1 MKRSSLLIKI
11 MSGFLGVT
19 AIALAVCIFTIVR
32 IGVMS
37 DTASSIDSKYLPLYK
52 QTNQAVLNS
61 SKEVAAL
68 RGYVITGD
76 ESFVNTFNDLV
87 SENQVIY
94 KDLLDNSVTEKGKTL
109 SQEAIEL
116 ENTYVK
122 IANESLIPA
131 VKEGND
137 QKVLE
142 VMKSQMV
149 PAAKALNDKLDEY
162 STFREAQMSDLLD
175 ASAKSASATKTIVI
189 IAVLVFTFLAIALS
203 LIISGMII
211 KPINKLKKGLQEAEK
226 NSDLTCYIDVKSND
240 EIGEMANALNHFIG
254 RIRESFQSVFDSA
267 YAVDNS
273 VTLVNNNINRLNGY
287 IEEISATTEEL
298 SAGMEETSAS
308 TEEVNATVEEINSAV
323 ENITMKAQDG
333 AVTVVEINGR
343 ALRLREDF
351 QKSQK
356 EAHTIRIRVEEK
368 LGKAIEDSKAVGRI
382 NDLTNGILNI
392 SSQTNLLALN
402 ASIEAARAGDAG
414 KGFAVVAGEIGKLA
428 EESTQIVNQIQ
439 EINQLILQAV
449 DNLSENAKELMQF
462 VAVNVVNDY
471 GKMLSATKDYSDDA
485 DKVDAIVTELSSTS
499 QELLAAVENITTA
512 IAGVAIATNE
522 GAQGTTNIATR
533 ASDSALE
540 SKKTV
545 EETEVTKESVDTL
558 ISAVSSFKI

>member
-1 MKRSSLLIKI
+1 MLKI
-11 MSGFLGVT
+11 MSGFLGIT
-19 AIALAVCIFTIVR
+19 AIAVAVVIFIIVR
-32 IGVMS
+32 IDAMA
-37 DTASSIDSKYLPLYK
+37 DTASSIDTKDLPLYK

-76 ESFVNTFNDLV
+76 ESYVNTFRDLAAENEVNYNDLL
-87 SENQVIY
+87 
-94 KDLLDNSVTEKGKTL
+94 KNSVTEKGKAL
-109 SQEAIEL
+109 SQEAVDL
-116 ENTYVK
+116 EKAYVQ
-122 IANESLIPA
+122 IANDSLIPA

-137 QKVLE
+137 TKVLE
-142 VMKSQMV
+142 IMKSQLG
-149 PAAKALNDKLDEY
+149 PATQELNDKLDEY
-162 STFREAQMSDLLD
+162 RTLREGQLSDLL
-175 ASAKSASATKTIVI
+175 SNTAKTANATKITLI
-189 IAVLVFTFLAIALS
+189 IALAIFTFIAVVLSIAISA
-203 LIISGMII
+203 MII
-211 KPINKLKKGLQEAEK
+211 KPINILKKGLQEAEK
-226 NSDLTCYIDVKSND
+226 NNDLTCNINVKSND
-240 EIGEMANALNHFIG
+240 EIGDMANVLNHFIG
-254 RIRESFQSVFDSA
+254 RIRDSFQMVSDSA
-267 YAVDNS
+267 YTVDNS
-273 VTLVNNNINRLNGY
+273 ITLVNQNINKLNGY

-343 ALRLREDF
+343 ALKLREDF

-356 EAHTIRIRVEEK
+356 EAHTIRVQVEEK
-368 LGKAIEDSKAVGRI
+368 LGKAIEDSKAVERI
-382 NDLTNGILNI
+382 NELTNGILNI
-392 SSQTNLLALN
+392 ASQTNLLALN

-428 EESTQIVNQIQ
+428 EESTQIVSKIQ

-462 VAVNVVNDY
+462 VSVNVVNDY

-499 QELLAAVENITTA
+499 EELLAAVENITTA

-545 EETEVTKESVDTL
+545 EETEITKQSVEILIRAVT
-558 ISAVSSFKI
+558 SFKI